1 MSYAAPSWI
10 SWALFLLGFAM
21 HFLLQAKAS
30 ACSQSNGLKTARQW
44 LALTWPIALV
54 RLFLCA
60 LVFGLWLDKP
70 DAFNKLL
77 TLVTGGTVPQTLPL
91 NRESIALFGY
101 VADSLLDR
109 VVAILGFNVEVPRLA
124 PPH

>member
-1 MSYAAPSWI
+1 MSHYTPSLI
-10 SWALFLLGFAM
+10 KWALFLLGFAM

-30 ACSQSNGLKTARQW
+30 VRSQSNGLKTVREW
-44 LALTWPIALV
+44 MALTWPIALV

-60 LVFGLWLDKP
+60 LAFGLWLDMP

-77 TLVTGGTVPQTLPL
+77 KSATGGAVTQALPL
-91 NRESIALFGY
+91 NRETIALFGY
-101 VADSLLDR
+101 VADSLLDK
-109 VVAILGFNVEVPRLA
+109 VVAILGFSVEVPRLA

>member
-1 MSYAAPSWI
+1 MSQYAPSVLR
-10 SWALFLLGFAM
+10 WALFLLGFAM

-30 ACSQSNGLKTARQW
+30 VCSQSNGLKTVREW
-44 LALTWPIALV
+44 LALTWPTVVV

-60 LVFGLWLDKP
+60 LGFGLWLDMP

-77 TLVTGGTVPQTLPL
+77 KSATGGTVAQVLPL
-91 NRESIALFGY
+91 NRETIALFGY
-101 VADSLLDR
+101 VADSLLDK
-109 VVAILGFNVEVPRLA
+109 VVAILGLSVEVPRLA